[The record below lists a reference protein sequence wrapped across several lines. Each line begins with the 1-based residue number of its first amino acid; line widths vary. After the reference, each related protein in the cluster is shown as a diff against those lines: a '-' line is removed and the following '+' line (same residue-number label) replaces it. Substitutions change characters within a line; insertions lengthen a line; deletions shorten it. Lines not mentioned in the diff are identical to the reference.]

1 MIYQNGKTMA
11 TMNITL
17 STGKAGKLSVF
28 TIEFS
33 VLNFDA
39 VIEAV
44 SGVKTVSELK
54 SSNLWRVI

>member
-1 MIYQNGKTMA
+1 MTTI
-11 TMNITL
+11 NITL
-17 STGKAGKLSVF
+17 PTGKAGKVSVF

-54 SSNLWRVI
+54 SSNLWRII